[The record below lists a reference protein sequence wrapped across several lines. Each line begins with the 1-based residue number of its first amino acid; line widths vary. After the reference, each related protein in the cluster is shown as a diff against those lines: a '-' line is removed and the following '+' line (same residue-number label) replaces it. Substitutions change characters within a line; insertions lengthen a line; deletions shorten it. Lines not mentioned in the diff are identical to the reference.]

1 MKRIL
6 FLFLGLSL
14 LASCSSDDNAVVDDE
29 KLGELVVK
37 IEQKNYYVG
46 DKVSIKVESQKGEEV
61 KGARIFINET
71 QVNALYEFMKPGD
84 FKVVA
89 KKAGY
94 TSSKVVDIKVKAY
107 VNINLSVKESK
118 VIVGNKIVF
127 DVLNDSK
134 ETVAAKIYHVE
145 SGTEI
150 EGTEYTPTEIGVYTF
165 VARGGEGYKES
176 NKVTVEVLADTSY
189 FWIGG
194 KNYEIH
200 ELTFDVSQYKY
211 KSGVKDRV
219 YLLNGKTMNAVEI
232 NVWNINGEAANN
244 MSITVWIPN
253 PTIKVNSKNQITDF
267 GQRVSLSDS
276 SEWIVR
282 SVFLMLEG
290 EDAQSYEVNANR
302 LTDITLKTKG
312 LVIPNNGVGAGK
324 YGVVSQ
330 GEFDFKAFGDKEM
343 KLLFNGYFTTT
354 EAVKKF

>member
-61 KGARIFINET
+61 KGARIFIDET

-176 NKVTVEVLADTSY
+176 NKITVEVLADTSY
-189 FWIGG
+189 FWIGD
-194 KNYEIH
+194 KSYEIH
-200 ELTFDVSQYKY
+200 ELTFDIIQYKY
-211 KSGVKDRV
+211 KSGVNDRV

-244 MSITVWIPN
+244 MSITVFIPN

-290 EDAQSYEVNANR
+290 EDAQSYEVNEDR

-324 YGVVSQ
+324 KGVESQ

-343 KLLFNGYFTTT
+343 KLLFNGDFTTT
-354 EAVKKF
+354 EAVKMF

>member
-94 TSSKVVDIKVKAY
+94 TSSKAVDIKVKAY

-118 VIVGNKIVF
+118 LIVGNKIVF
-127 DVLNDSK
+127 DVLNDFK

-150 EGTEYTPTEIGVYTF
+150 EGAEYTPTEVGVYTF

-200 ELTFDVSQYKY
+200 ELLFDIIQYKY
-211 KSGVKDRV
+211 KTGVHDRV

-232 NVWNINGEAANN
+232 NAWNVNGTVTNN
-244 MSITVWIPN
+244 ISITVFIPN
-253 PTIKVNSKNQITDF
+253 PTIKLNSKNQITDF

-290 EDAQSYEVNANR
+290 EEPQSYEVNANR
-302 LTDITLKTKG
+302 LTDITLKAKG
-312 LVIPNNGVGAGK
+312 LVIPDNGIGAGK